1 MSPLR
6 SCQSHYSYE
15 SIVEELSEPLQ
26 LMSPLRSCQSH
37 YSYES
42 IEELSEPLQL

>member
-15 SIVEELSEPLQ
+15 SIEELSEPLQ

>member
-6 SCQSHYSYE
+6 N
-15 SIVEELSEPLQ
+15 
-26 LMSPLRSCQSH
+26 CQSH

-42 IEELSEPLQL
+42 IEELSEPLQYTQQSVSHYSYESMEELSEPLQL